1 MKPEVT
7 FIPLRDAV
15 AFDSVTN
22 LDVIVRITTPQIKT
36 TKPRPTLNLGLV
48 VDRSGSMQGKKIEH
62 ARKAA
67 CYAVEQLS
75 SRDRI
80 SITVYDDHVDVIVP
94 STLATNKQSIL
105 EKIKRIAP
113 GGMTALHDGWME
125 GASQVSQHLQPEQLN
140 RVILLSDG
148 LANVG
153 ETNPDVIGSN
163 VHGLSKH
170 GVSTSTM
177 GVGDDFNEDLMEA
190 ISRSGDGNY
199 YYIQNPDQ
207 LEGIFAH
214 ELQGIMA
221 TVGQRVSLG
230 IKTTAHVTLVDVFND
245 LEKTE
250 FGNYKLPNLIAGNY
264 IDVVLRL
271 KIEPLEQSEPLADFR
286 LAYDDSET
294 ATRKVSHYS
303 LQLPVVNSSQLA
315 DFPFNNEVRERVTQL
330 MASRAR
336 EEAVRSLDRGDMV
349 GTSAK
354 LQSFKEEILISG
366 VPMSPSIKREIEELD
381 DLVSELE
388 AGKHKTMRKN
398 AQYQTYQRRMN
409 RQDK

>member
-1 MKPEVT
+1 MKPTVT

-15 AFDSVTN
+15 ASDSVTN
-22 LDVIVRITTPQIKT
+22 LDVIVRITTPEIKT
-36 TKPRPTLNLGLV
+36 TKPRLPLNLGLV
-48 VDRSGSMQGKKIEH
+48 IDRSGSMQGKKIEY

-75 SRDRI
+75 STDRI
-80 SITVYDDHVDVIVP
+80 SITIYDDNVDVIVP
-94 STLATNKQSIL
+94 STLATNKQYIL
-105 EKIKRIAP
+105 QKIKQIKP
-113 GGMTALHDGWME
+113 GDMTALHDGWLE
-125 GASQVSQHLQPEQLN
+125 GSTQVSQYLQPEQLN

-170 GVSTSTM
+170 GVSTTTM

-199 YYIQNPDQ
+199 YYIQKSEQ
-207 LEGIFAH
+207 LEGIFAN

-221 TVGQRVSLG
+221 TIGLKVSLG
-230 IKTTAHVTLVDVFND
+230 IKTMAHVTLVDVFND

-250 FGNYKLPNLIAGNY
+250 FCNYKLLNLIAGNS
-264 IDVVLRL
+264 IDIVLRL
-271 KIEPLEQSEPLADFR
+271 KISPLSESLPLADFR
-286 LAYDDSET
+286 LAYDNPET
-294 ATRKVSHYS
+294 KSRKVSHYS
-303 LQLPVVNSSQLA
+303 LQLPVVNSSQLSK
-315 DFPFNNEVRERVTQL
+315 FPFNNEVREKVTQL

-336 EEAVRSLDRGDMV
+336 EEAVRNLDSGDID
-349 GTSAK
+349 GTSAN
-354 LQSFKEEILISG
+354 LQRFKEEILTSG
-366 VPMSPSIKREIEELD
+366 IPMSPSIEQEIEELD
-381 DLVSELE
+381 GLMNEVQ

-398 AQYQTYQRRMN
+398 ANYQSYQKRMN